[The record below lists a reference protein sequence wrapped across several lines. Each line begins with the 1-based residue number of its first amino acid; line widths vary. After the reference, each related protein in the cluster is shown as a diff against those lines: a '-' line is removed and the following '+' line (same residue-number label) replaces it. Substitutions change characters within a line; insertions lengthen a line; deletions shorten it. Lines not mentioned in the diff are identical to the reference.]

1 MSALINVKPQG
12 LVGAWA
18 DVLMV
23 PLMYLA
29 SGTFRESPRRAR
41 FFWNN
46 RKLSQDEVKQLRSK
60 IMVKV
65 KGIKGEHDPADVLFP
80 FLHIP
85 ILFGWR
91 NYVVLKPQ
99 ARVKVWFIGRVTGD
113 TGGISRVPLSG
124 GVRMLI
130 GPGDVEFFAIE
141 NGKQIKLLEYG
152 RGKIGWDGPFRKFP
166 LL

>member
-1 MSALINVKPQG
+1 VSELFNVKPQG

-23 PLMYLA
+23 PFMYLA
-29 SGTFRESPRRAR
+29 SGTFRESPQRTH
-41 FFWNN
+41 FWNN
-46 RKLSQDEVKQLRSK
+46 RKLTQGEIRQLLPRK
-60 IMVKV
+60 MVKV
-65 KGIKGEHDPADVLFP
+65 EGIKGEYDPADVLFP

-91 NYVVLKPQ
+91 NYIALQPQ
-99 ARVKVWFIGRVTGD
+99 VNPKAWFIGWVTGG
-113 TGGISRVPLSG
+113 TGGISRIPLKG
-124 GVRMLI
+124 RVRMLI

-141 NGKQIKLLEYG
+141 NGRQITLLKGG
-152 RGKIGWDGPFRKFP
+152 RGKIGQGGPYGKLP